1 MITED
6 LPVLLR
12 PSTSVMGDESD
23 LTLSIS
29 ASLSKKP
36 LRRLR
41 DGVRQQGYYPSKLL
55 LPLEVMSVLPSR
67 GLSSLRQPCP

>member
-29 ASLSKKP
+29 ASLSKKSP
-36 LRRLR
+36 RRLR

-55 LPLEVMSVLPSR
+55 LPLEAMSALPSR
-67 GLSSLRQPCP
+67 GS